1 MSVIFT
7 AVAKVKD
14 WRALQKLD
22 EKIIRDELQ
31 AIGAVGYEIYR
42 NTHDASQA
50 LLLIELPDQDDI
62 HHVRATVYEALNGLD
77 KVRVTDEWVWEATG
91 WEPIKE

>member
-22 EKIIRDELQ
+22 EEVFRDELQ
-31 AIGAVGYEIYR
+31 AIRAMGYQIYR

-50 LLLIELPDQDDI
+50 LLWLELPDQDDI
-62 HHVRATVYEALNGLD
+62 HHVRAIVFEALNGLD
-77 KVRVTDEWVWEATG
+77 KVSVTDEGVWEATG
-91 WEPIKE
+91 WEPIRE